1 MWTAI
6 ISALTG
12 ACGAALVLW
21 LRTLFTAKPADVAGD
36 RIETAEAQAEADRT
50 KRLDEI
56 NAEADKI
63 MANKDATAALDL
75 LRRKFPPRNP

>member
-1 MWTAI
+1 VWTAI

-21 LRTLFTAKPADVAGD
+21 LRNLFTAKPEDVAGN

-63 MANKDATAALDL
+63 MANKDAAAALDL
-75 LRRKFPPRNP
+75 LRRKFPPRNA